1 MDNYWRYYGRSMISF
16 CFTLCFF
23 FLLCGVTE
31 SNATSLFP
39 LIYLY
44 RCERNYNNSLL
55 RQKNKNKNNEEQFR
69 LKIYHVKNKL
79 FVFFKK

>member
-16 CFTLCFF
+16 CF

-31 SNATSLFP
+31 SDAPSLFP
-39 LIYLY
+39 LIYLN
-44 RCERNYNNSLL
+44 RCEINYNNSLL
-55 RQKNKNKNNEEQFR
+55 RQKIQQRKEQFH

-79 FVFFKK
+79 SVFFF